1 MTKEKCK
8 FNHNLIVMNEIE
20 RDKVKLRLNKIRL
33 NELE

>member
-20 RDKVKLRLNKIRL
+20 RDKVELRSNKIRL
-33 NELE
+33 SEIE